1 LRDGIQNK
9 IQLEK
14 KKTNNNLKN
23 DDQVWY
29 KIKWNQM
36 MRDEIKEKKSMKKD
50 IKKKQITIKK

>member
-1 LRDGIQNK
+1 MRDGIQNK

-36 MRDEIKEKKSMKKD
+36 MRDEIKEKNQSKK
-50 IKKKQITIKK
+50 I